1 MKCRPSLRRGRGYGR
16 GVRVFEYRRAGA
28 VVLNGDNVLLVS
40 LEPPGEQRWWH
51 FPGGGIEAG
60 ESPEQA
66 ALRELHEETGL
77 RGTTAIE
84 FLRGG
89 IHGGV
94 HHYFLVEC
102 VDLELGPVT
111 GPELVYAADSDFR
124 AEWVPIRELQ
134 SMPVFPR
141 CVAER
146 LTTTRV
152 APTVPPWVE
161 DDRAAWDGVPDTTAP
176 PHIRYSARA
185 VIVDDGRLAVIERH
199 RDGDTYFTLPGG
211 GIEPGETVEQA
222 ASREVAEETG
232 LEVSVGQKLAVVV
245 VRLNGLVSLQT
256 YLWCEVVGGEF
267 GSGKGEEFTAER
279 AADRGSYEPTWVD
292 ADRLP
297 ASLKPAWLPDRLPGW
312 WRSPSPARPERF
324 CEVHD

>member
-1 MKCRPSLRRGRGYGR
+1 MKRRASPRHRRGYGWD
-16 GVRVFEYRRAGA
+16 VRVFEYRRAGA
-28 VVLNGDNVLLVS
+28 VVLNGDSVLLMS
-40 LEPPGEQRWWH
+40 LKPPGEQRWWH
-51 FPGGGIEAG
+51 FPGGGIEAD
-60 ESPEQA
+60 ESPEEA

-77 RGTTAIE
+77 RGTSATE
-84 FLRGG
+84 YLRGG

-94 HHYFLVEC
+94 RHYFLVEC
-102 VDLELGPVT
+102 SDLELGPVT
-111 GPELVYAADSDFR
+111 GPELVYAADNDFR
-124 AEWVPIRELQ
+124 AEWVPISELQ

-161 DDRAAWDGVPDTTAP
+161 DDRAAWDGLPDATAP

-185 VIVDDGRLAVIERH
+185 VIVDNGRLAVIERH
-199 RDGDTYFTLPGG
+199 RDGGTYFTLPGG
-211 GIEPGETVEQA
+211 GIEPGETIEQA
-222 ASREVAEETG
+222 AGREVAEELG
-232 LEVSVGQKLAVVV
+232 LEITVGQRLAVVV
-245 VRLNGLVSLQT
+245 VQLDGLVSLQT

-267 GSGKGEEFTAER
+267 GSGIGEEFTAER
-279 AADRGSYEPTWVD
+279 AADRGTYEPTWVD

-297 ASLKPAWLPDRLPGW
+297 SSLKPAWLRDRLAGW
-312 WRSPSPARPERF
+312 RRSPSRARPERF